1 VFIRAVVLVG
11 PTAVGKTELSLWIAE
26 DHFEIISADSVQVYR
41 YLNIGSGKPAGFQR
55 QLITHHLID
64 IVDPD
69 YWFTAGDFCR
79 RAMIACE
86 EIQSRGKIPL
96 FVGGTGLYIDSFFK
110 GLSDVPDVDHS
121 YREQLHAE
129 IEERGLEALYE
140 ELKRSDSE
148 FAEQIHPHDRQ
159 RIVRGLEIYRAFG
172 KPLSAYH
179 REKGA
184 RESEK
189 TLYLGLTMERDLLRK
204 TIDRRVD
211 TMIADGFVDEVIG
224 LREMGYG
231 PELNAMRSIG
241 YLQMNEYLDRKLPFD
256 EAVECMKRETKRYAK
271 RQMTWFRKNPTL
283 RWFHRTEAL
292 KVKDCVHQWLHDR
305 CS

>member
-1 VFIRAVVLVG
+1 VFRRAVVLVG

-26 DHFEIISADSVQVYR
+26 DNFEIISADSVQVYR

-79 RAMIACE
+79 RALIACE
-86 EIQSRGKIPL
+86 EIQFRGKVPL

-110 GLSDVPDVDHS
+110 GLSEIPEVDGA
-121 YREQLHAE
+121 YREQLYAE
-129 IEERGLEALYE
+129 MEERGLEALYE
-140 ELKRSDSE
+140 ELKRVDPE

-179 REKGA
+179 RHKGA
-184 RESEK
+184 DESEK
-189 TLYLGLTMERDLLRK
+189 TLFLGLTMERDLLRK

-211 TMIADGFVDEVIG
+211 TMIADGFIEEVIG
-224 LREMGYG
+224 LRGMGYG

-241 YLQMNEYLDRKLPFD
+241 YLQMNEYLDGKLPFD
-256 EAVECMKRETKRYAK
+256 EAVESMKRETKRYAK
-271 RQMTWFRKNPTL
+271 RQMTWFRKNSML

-292 KVKDCVHQWLHDR
+292 KIKDCVHQWLGER

>member
-1 VFIRAVVLVG
+1 
-11 PTAVGKTELSLWIAE
+11 
-26 DHFEIISADSVQVYR
+26 VYR

-79 RAMIACE
+79 RAMNACE
-86 EIQSRGKIPL
+86 EIQSRGKVPL

-110 GLSDVPDVDHS
+110 GLSEIPEVNRT
-121 YREQLHAE
+121 YREALQAE
-129 IEERGLEALYE
+129 IEEHGLETLYE
-140 ELKRSDSE
+140 ELKRSDPE
-148 FAEQIHPHDRQ
+148 FAERIHPHDRQ

-172 KPLSAYH
+172 KPLSTYH

-184 RESEK
+184 RESEE
-189 TLYLGLTMERDLLRK
+189 TLYIGLTMERDLLRK
-204 TIDRRVD
+204 RIDRRVD
-211 TMIADGFVDEVIG
+211 AMIANGFVDEVIG

-241 YLQMNEYLDRKLPFD
+241 YLQMNEYLDGKLPFD

-271 RQMTWFRKNPTL
+271 RQMTWFRKNPAI
-283 RWFHRTEAL
+283 RWFHQTEAL
-292 KVKDCVHQWLHDR
+292 KVKDCVHQWLHNR